1 MNSKKK
7 ESMSSFIRLA
17 LIVAFYGRCWQREM
31 TRALEIAQTLV
42 NERLD
47 YGLQLWMF
55 FCATTGWRSSRL
67 SSFSA
72 AKMPRL
78 LTFSSLLTAENKSIS
93 PRGFM
98 TDNFGFL
105 LNRPGCT
112 LWSKSHFELVFAYVW
127 AYWFMYTNLLLDLN
141 LGIYV
146 FCKHWFFL
154 I

>member
-7 ESMSSFIRLA
+7 ESMSSFRRLA

-112 LWSKSHFELVFAYVW
+112 LWSKSHFELVFAYVC
-127 AYWFMYTNLLLDLN
+127 AFQFMYTNLLLELN
-141 LGIYV
+141 LGHIYI
-146 FCKHWFFL
+146 FCEHQSK
-154 I
+154 

>member
-1 MNSKKK
+1 
-7 ESMSSFIRLA
+7 MSSFRRLA
-17 LIVAFYGRCWQREM
+17 LIVAFFGRCWQREM
-31 TRALEIAQTLV
+31 TWAPEIAQTLV

-55 FCATTGWRSSRL
+55 FCATSRL

-105 LNRPGCT
+105 LNRPRCT
-112 LWSKSHFELVFAYVW
+112 LWSKSHFELVFAYVC
-127 AYWFMYTNLLLDLN
+127 AFKFMYTNLLLDLN
-141 LGIYV
+141 LGHILV
-146 FCKHWFFL
+146 CNNSSKTQVWL
-154 I
+154 KILA